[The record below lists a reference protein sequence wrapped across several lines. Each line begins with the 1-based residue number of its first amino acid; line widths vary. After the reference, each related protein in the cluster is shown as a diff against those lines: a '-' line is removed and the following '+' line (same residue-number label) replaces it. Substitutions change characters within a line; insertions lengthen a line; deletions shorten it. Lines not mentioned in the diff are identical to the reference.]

1 MVSISSEM
9 RRIRMKA
16 KQLFLVV
23 VLVMAVIG
31 LAFANGTEEEM
42 VELDFMHSKSH
53 LGEQYRGLA
62 DEFEKVNPNIKVID
76 ETLGGS
82 ADWQTILKGRFAA
95 DEGPDVFNIEGP
107 AQYELWSEN
116 IADLTGEPFTETAI
130 ASALK
135 ALNINGRQYGMPVNF
150 EGYGYIYNKDIYAD
164 AGITALPTTHSELAA
179 VAQKLEDAGHT
190 AFGTGYAT
198 WWVVGLH
205 MLNIAFAQQDDPI
218 EFMDDLTKGTASI
231 AKNKVFQDLKNLVDL
246 TVEYGEDNPLTT
258 DHNRQ
263 IQLIANGDVAMI
275 QQGVWKEVPIF
286 KANPDIKI
294 GLVPLLINDDT
305 KMDRVPVGVPW
316 YFVVNAQSTT
326 AEQEAG
332 KKFLDFM
339 ANSDVGRR
347 YAVEEFGFIPAFKGV
362 SGEGLGGVGQDILAF
377 AEKDKT
383 IPWVFGM
390 WPDGFAQQDAFNN
403 LQAYVAGKQS
413 WEETLQSL
421 DESWQD
427 RSK

>member
-1 MVSISSEM
+1 
-9 RRIRMKA
+9 MKV
-16 KQLFLVV
+16 KQLFVML
-23 VLVMAVIG
+23 VLVTAITG
-31 LAFANGTEEEM
+31 FAFANGAQPEM
-42 VELDFMHSKSH
+42 VEIDFMHSKSH
-53 LGEQYRGLA
+53 LDEQYRGLA
-62 DEFEKVNPNIKVID
+62 DEFQKVNPNIKVTS

-116 IADLTGEPFTETAI
+116 IADLSGEPFTKTAI
-130 ASALK
+130 PSALER
-135 ALNINGRQYGMPVNF
+135 LNINGRQYGMPVNF

-164 AGITALPTTHSELAA
+164 AGISTLPTSHSELTA
-179 VAQKLEDAGHT
+179 VAKKLKGAGHT

-198 WWVVGLH
+198 WWVIGLH
-205 MLNIAFAQQDDPI
+205 MLNVAFAQQDDPFQ
-218 EFMDDLTKGTASI
+218 FMEDLTDGSASI
-231 AKNKVFQDLKNLVDL
+231 ARNKVFQDLQDLVDL
-246 TVEYGEDNPLTT
+246 TVEYGEENPLTT
-258 DHNRQ
+258 DHNQQ

-275 QQGVWKEVPIF
+275 QQGVWKEKPIF
-286 KANPDIKI
+286 TANPDINI
-294 GLVPLLINDDT
+294 GLVPLLINDDA

-316 YFVVNAQSTT
+316 YFVVNAKSTA
-326 AEQEAG
+326 AEQDAG
-332 KKFLDFM
+332 KKFLTFM

-413 WEETLQSL
+413 WTETLQAL

>member
-1 MVSISSEM
+1 
-9 RRIRMKA
+9 MKV
-16 KQLFLVV
+16 KQLFLVLA
-23 VLVMAVIG
+23 LVTAVTG
-31 LAFANGTEEEM
+31 LALAGGTGEGEQEM
-42 VELDFMHSKSH
+42 VALDFMQSKSH
-53 LGEQYRGLA
+53 LGEQYQGLA
-62 DEFEKVNPNIKVID
+62 DEFEKVNPNIKVNV

-130 ASALK
+130 PSALE

-150 EGYGYIYNKDIYAD
+150 EGYGYIYNKDIFAD
-164 AGITALPTTHSELAA
+164 AGISDLPATHSELAA
-179 VAQKLEDAGHT
+179 VAQKLEDAGYT

-198 WWVVGLH
+198 WWVAGLH
-205 MLNIAFAQQDDPI
+205 MLNVAFAQQDDPQQ
-218 EFMDDLTKGTASI
+218 FMKDLTNGTASM
-231 AKNKVFQDLKNLVDL
+231 ARNKVFQDLQDLVDL
-246 TVEYGEDNPLTT
+246 TVEYGEDSPLTT
-258 DHNRQ
+258 DHNQQ

-286 KANPDIKI
+286 RANPDIKI
-294 GLVPLLINDDT
+294 GLLPLLINDDP
-305 KMDRVPVGVPW
+305 KMDRIPVGVPW
-316 YFVVNAQSTT
+316 YFVVNAQSTP

-339 ANSDVGRR
+339 ANSDAGRR

-362 SGEGLGGVGQDILAF
+362 SPEGLGGVGKDILAY
-377 AEKDKT
+377 AEAGKT
-383 IPWVFGM
+383 IPWVFGQ

-403 LQAYVAGKQS
+403 FQAYVAGRQS
-413 WEETLQSL
+413 WQGTLQSF
-421 DESWQD
+421 DESWRE